1 MPKVSIIVPVYN
13 AEKTLCKCLDSL
25 VGQTYRDIE
34 ILLINDGSSDNSQKI
49 CESYANRFS
58 EVLLINQNNSGP
70 ATARNTGINRAR
82 GKYLSF
88 VDADDYVESNM
99 IEEMISVAEDNHAEM
114 VICGYYQEF
123 SETIKKHEFS
133 YAPRLY
139 VGDES
144 RKIAKEL
151 ISDVSN
157 TRIPPY
163 SWIRMV
169 LKTSLDKPEIRYAA
183 GMIRSEDYYFFVQLH
198 FRINRLFLLTDKP
211 LYHYMEIDSSI
222 THRYVPKYW
231 NSVKE
236 IYFGLRD
243 RLPKDED
250 ITKRLD
256 VMLIQRSL
264 IALNNSARCNNKDV
278 FRKEVY
284 EIVSDDDLK
293 SVICRMRIS
302 EGVRKFRAYYFL
314 MRMGMY
320 VAVYWRFLLKYNR
333 EMK

>member
-1 MPKVSIIVPVYN
+1 
-13 AEKTLCKCLDSL
+13 
-25 VGQTYRDIE
+25 
-34 ILLINDGSSDNSQKI
+34 
-49 CESYANRFS
+49 
-58 EVLLINQNNSGP
+58 
-70 ATARNTGINRAR
+70 
-82 GKYLSF
+82 
-88 VDADDYVESNM
+88 
-99 IEEMISVAEDNHAEM
+99 
-114 VICGYYQEF
+114 
-123 SETIKKHEFS
+123 
-133 YAPRLY
+133 
-139 VGDES
+139 
-144 RKIAKEL
+144 
-151 ISDVSN
+151 
-157 TRIPPY
+157 
-163 SWIRMV
+163 
-169 LKTSLDKPEIRYAA
+169 
-183 GMIRSEDYYFFVQLH
+183 
-198 FRINRLFLLTDKP
+198 
-211 LYHYMEIDSSI
+211 MEIDSSI